1 MKKEKIKKEK
11 TEEPPSYTITA
22 QEYSAL
28 AIEKRSD
35 WLPIKGKYE
44 KIPIICFVCFG
55 LLLFSLAVYAVA
67 CLSPVFADF
76 VNTYISQIFRFLLAK
91 VSNLLPFSIAEA
103 IIILLPIIG
112 FIAIWYLMKF
122 RCHSKRSS
130 RVAIVCILAVTATI
144 LSSFVLCFGIAYKGT
159 SLDNKLE
166 LNNQTVSPEELYETA
181 DHLMDK
187 INVLADEIQFSDS
200 GFSVMPYSFAEMNSK
215 LLDAYD
221 KFCSEYS
228 FMNNFRSRLKP
239 IMLSEPMSYTHITG
253 VYTFFTGESNLN
265 VNFPDYTIPY
275 TAAHEL
281 AHQRGIARED
291 EANMVAFLVCIG
303 SDDPYIQYS
312 AYVNVYE
319 YVSSALYKAS
329 KDLYKKVDKNMDSFV
344 LKEQIAYSKF
354 FDKYEKSVA
363 SVVTGAVNDV
373 YLKAQGTV
381 GKKSYGM
388 VVDLTVAYYKK
399 LGIVT
404 ASNE

>member
-1 MKKEKIKKEK
+1 MKKDNVFKE
-11 TEEPPSYTITA
+11 TSAEPESYTITVN
-22 QEYSAL
+22 EYCAL
-28 AIEKRSD
+28 SEEERLR
-35 WLPIKGKYE
+35 WLPIKRKYE
-44 KIPIICFVCFG
+44 KIPIICLVAFG
-55 LLLFSLAVYAVA
+55 LLLFSIAVYVVA
-67 CLSPVFADF
+67 CLSPIFADF
-76 VNTYISQIFRFLLAK
+76 VNKYISQVFRFALAK
-91 VSNLLPFSIAEA
+91 VPNLLPFSIAEA
-103 IIILLPIIG
+103 VILLLPIIG
-112 FIAIWYLMKF
+112 FIAIWYLLKF
-122 RCHSKRSS
+122 RCESKRTT
-130 RVAIVCILAVTATI
+130 RIAIICILAITAAI
-144 LSSFVLCFGIAYKGT
+144 LASFILCFGIAYKGT
-159 SLDNKLE
+159 PLDDKLE
-166 LNNQTVSPEELYETA
+166 LKSEKVAPEELYETA

-187 INVLADEIQFSDS
+187 INGLADEIQFADT

-215 LLDAYD
+215 LLEAYD
-221 KFCSEYS
+221 KFCDEYS
-228 FMNNFRSRLKP
+228 FMNSFNSRLKP

-291 EANMVAFLVCIG
+291 EANMIAFLVCIG

-329 KDLYKKVDKNMDSFV
+329 KDLYKKVNQKMNVFV
-344 LKEQIAYSKF
+344 FKEQVAYSKF

-399 LGIVT
+399 LGIVDT
-404 ASNE
+404 LTE